1 MKENRLYKM
10 EEYVKEH
17 KSVSLDELCSVFNVS
32 KNTIRRD
39 VGILVERTDLKKTY
53 GGVTAP
59 YNRIPPAFSDRLAVN
74 LDVKRKIGEEAAKL
88 VNDGDII
95 YIDSGTTTCQ
105 MIDFLKD
112 RKDVVILTH
121 SLDVINRA
129 LAYPNLTLI
138 SLSGQLNHTT
148 YSFTG
153 QTTIDVLRNYN
164 ISKAFMAA
172 NGITLKNGATQSTS
186 IEFAIKKEVVS
197 RSNEVYVM
205 IESHKFGNAD
215 LLTYCPIDHINAIIT
230 EKKPNKDVCSG
241 LSKLGC
247 NVITF

>member
-1 MKENRLYKM
+1 MKENRLYKI
-10 EEYVKEH
+10 EEYVRDH
-17 KSVSLDELCSVFNVS
+17 KSASLDELCAVFNVS

-39 VGILVERTDLKKTY
+39 VSILVERTDIKKTY

-59 YNRIPPAFSDRLAVN
+59 YNRIPPAFTDRLSVN
-74 LDVKRKIGEEAAKL
+74 MEIKKRIGSEAAKL

-153 QTTIDVLRNYN
+153 QTTIDVLKNYN
-164 ISKAFMAA
+164 ITKAFMAA
-172 NGITLKNGATQSTS
+172 NGLTLKNGATQSTS

-197 RSNEVYVM
+197 RSSEIYVM
-205 IESHKFGNAD
+205 IESHKFGNSD
-215 LLTYCPIDHINAIIT
+215 LLTYCPVEQIKAVIT
-230 EKKPNKDVCSG
+230 EKKPEASVCEG
-241 LSKLGC
+241 LRKKGC
-247 NVITF
+247 KILIF